1 MESKN
6 SQAVT
11 FGVFHLDFAK
21 GRLSKFGTPVRLKP
35 QPLKLL
41 LLLVQRPGEVVSR
54 EEIQQQLWGD
64 SNTFVDFDLGL
75 NHCIRQIRA
84 VLGDDAASP
93 RYVETV
99 PRTGYRF
106 IAPVTQ
112 VPAQVEASSA
122 PVRPADSHPVSPE
135 AKTHRGI
142 AFWSAAVLAI
152 LFVIVSIVVIASRSR
167 AHEAKLR
174 PASNRIM
181 LAVLPF
187 ENLTGDPQQEY
198 LSDGVTDELIMHL
211 SRFSPGYLG
220 VISRTSSMKYKGAAK
235 GVDQISRELGVSYL
249 LEGSIKRNGKKLHVS
264 AELIQASDQTHL
276 WAESYDSDVTGE
288 QILAMEEEVA
298 SRIARSLSIVLP
310 QTHNRRSSTANAA
323 AYDDY
328 LKGRYYWNR
337 RTEEG
342 FNQAIDYFQQA
353 IAIDPAYAEPYAGLA
368 DSYNLF
374 IEYFDVGSTTEFA
387 QRSEQAAQKAVELDD
402 TLAEG
407 HAALGFNLWRYQ
419 WDFSAAE
426 REFRKALD
434 VDPNYAN
441 AHHWYGLYL
450 ASRGR
455 FGEGRTELSQARA
468 LDPLSLIIMTNAGW
482 IDYFARDSDAA
493 ITKYREATSIS
504 PDFVPAVVKLSW
516 AYEEKQMWKE
526 AADSRE
532 RFYRAAGYP
541 SVSEQLQRA
550 YSEAGYP
557 GVLKFLLGEAAKP
570 DRKQYYSNYEA
581 ARMNALL
588 GNKEQALADLRRAF
602 NNRSGWL
609 VFLEQEPAFD
619 VLKGEPEFQDLVRH
633 IQR

>member
-41 LLLVQRPGEVVSR
+41 LLLVQRPGEVVTR

-84 VLGDDAASP
+84 VLGDDAAAP

-99 PRTGYRF
+99 PRSGYRF

-112 VPAQVEASSA
+112 VPGQVEALA
-122 PVRPADSHPVSPE
+122 ERPHPP
-135 AKTHRGI
+135 KPLPIDQTKKRRL
-142 AFWSAAVLAI
+142 AFWSVGALVTM
-152 LFVIVSIVVIASRSR
+152 SIIISSVVIAARSR
-167 AHEAKLR
+167 AREANLR
-174 PASNRIM
+174 PAPTRIM

-235 GVDQISRELGVSYL
+235 GIDQISRELGVSYL

-276 WAESYDSDVTGE
+276 WAESYDSEVTGE

-310 QTHNRRSSTANAA
+310 QTHNRRSSTTNAA

-353 IAIDPAYAEPYAGLA
+353 IAIDPTYAEPYAGLA

-374 IEYFDVGSTTEFA
+374 IEYFDLGSTTEFA
-387 QRSEQAAQKAVELDD
+387 RRSEQAAQKAVELDD

-426 REFRKALD
+426 REFRKALE

-441 AHHWYGLYL
+441 AHHWYGLFL

-516 AYEEKQMWKE
+516 AYEEKQLWHE
-526 AADSRE
+526 AADARE
-532 RFYRAAGYP
+532 RFYRANGYP
-541 SVSEQLQRA
+541 SVSEQVQRA
-550 YSEAGYP
+550 YLDSGYP

-570 DRKQYYSNYEA
+570 DRKQYYSDYET

-588 GNKEQALADLRRAF
+588 GNKEQALADLKRAF

-609 VFLEQEPAFD
+609 VFLEQEPGFD
-619 VLKGEPEFQDLVRH
+619 VLKKEPEFQDLVRH

>member
-41 LLLVQRPGEVVSR
+41 LLLVQRPGEVVSG

-541 SVSEQLQRA
+541 SVSEQIQRA
-550 YSEAGYP
+550 YSDAGYP
-557 GVLKFLLGEAAKP
+557 GALKFLLGEAAKP

-588 GNKEQALADLRRAF
+588 GNEEQALADLRRAF